1 MKLELK
7 SLAKELE
14 RAKANSK
21 DIIVDTQNI
30 QMEPSHYSRSE
41 ERKQKLLYYFGELPI
56 NKLMGI

>member
-30 QMEPSHYSRSE
+30 QMEPYGNDTV
-41 ERKQKLLYYFGELPI
+41 LNI
-56 NKLMGI
+56 NDET